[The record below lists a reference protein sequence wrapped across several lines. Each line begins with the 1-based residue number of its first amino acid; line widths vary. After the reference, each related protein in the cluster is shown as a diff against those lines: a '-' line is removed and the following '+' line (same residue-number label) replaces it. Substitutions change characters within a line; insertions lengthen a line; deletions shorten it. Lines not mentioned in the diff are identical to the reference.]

1 MFGSWLFHCVE
12 KTPISYNE
20 MSAKMLVEL
29 HRKYNVA
36 LNQHEFIE
44 FAKGAYEAVK
54 VGRKVE
60 WSFLNSSSYVFTILT
75 TIGKAGLE
83 AFH

>member
-1 MFGSWLFHCVE
+1 MFGSWLFHYVE
-12 KTPISYNE
+12 RTPISYSE
-20 MSAKMLVEL
+20 MSANMLVEL

-36 LNQHEFIE
+36 LNQYEFAE
-44 FAKGAYEAVK
+44 FAKDAYEAVK

-60 WSFLNSSSYVFTILT
+60 WTFLNSSSYVFTILT

-83 AFH
+83 VFH